1 MATTPTAAAFSI
13 TLDCRLDNVPGTLG
27 RLALAIGEAGG
38 NIGALDGFD
47 VRGPELRRCIVV
59 HCRDEAHQQK
69 VVEAVRALKGV
80 TLVDWWDRTFRMH
93 EAGKIHVLTSA
104 PVNDRD
110 DLSMAY
116 TPGVARVCMAIHED
130 PSLSHRY
137 TIRATIRV
145 GGALLYAT
153 TNNDLMLTEGAVTD
167 AGRLKLERVADTK
180 AVPDRPVE
188 GAYWKLKTL
197 GGTTVTFTGPGREP
211 NLTLHPSDHR
221 ATGSGGCNTF
231 TGSYTLKPPA
241 LTFGAIAGTRRACVN
256 GAETEAAYFAALAR
270 VRSFSVTG
278 DALTLSDKSGKALAT
293 FVAVD
298 F

>member
-1 MATTPTAAAFSI
+1 MISRCIIAGLCLLTAGQAAA
-13 TLDCRLDNVPGTLG
+13 GTVTGSAYYLERIALPPDAVFEVVVADVSLAGAPAKIIG
-27 RLALAIGEAGG
+27 RTTMEPASQPPMAFQV
-38 NIGALDGFD
+38 NYDD
-47 VRGPELRRCIVV
+47 R
-59 HCRDEAHQQK
+59 
-69 VVEAVRALKGV
+69 AVQA
-80 TLVDWWDRTFRMH
+80 
-93 EAGKIHVLTSA
+93 
-104 PVNDRD
+104 
-110 DLSMAY
+110 
-116 TPGVARVCMAIHED
+116 
-130 PSLSHRY
+130 SHRY

-197 GGTTVTFTGPGREP
+197 GGTAVTFTGPGREP